1 MEDTVGVGA
10 SLAEEE
16 GEEAAGDLLGGSKGI
31 CADPESADDWKG
43 GFYTFKGNGKGKD
56 KKGEKTANG
65 KGNGKDKAKR
75 RDADIGLDADVE
87 LGENQSGEAGCD
99 SRCML
104 VAEDS
109 QCNSC
114 GPEKNAQ

>member
-16 GEEAAGDLLGGSKGI
+16 GEEAASDLLGGSKGI
-31 CADPESADDWKG
+31 CADLESADDWKG

>member
-1 MEDTVGVGA
+1 MGVGA

-16 GEEAAGDLLGGSKGI
+16 GEEAASDLLGGSKGI

>member
-1 MEDTVGVGA
+1 M
-10 SLAEEE
+10 EEE
-16 GEEAAGDLLGGSKGI
+16 DLLGT
-31 CADPESADDWKG
+31 DPESAEDWKG
-43 GFYTFKGNGKGKD
+43 GCYTFKGNGKGKD

>member
-1 MEDTVGVGA
+1 MGVGA

-16 GEEAAGDLLGGSKGI
+16 GEEAASDLLGGSKGI

-43 GFYTFKGNGKGKD
+43 G
-56 KKGEKTANG
+56 
-65 KGNGKDKAKR
+65 
-75 RDADIGLDADVE
+75 
-87 LGENQSGEAGCD
+87 CD

-104 VAEDS
+104 VSEDS

>member
-16 GEEAAGDLLGGSKGI
+16 GEEAASDLLGGSKGI

>member
-1 MEDTVGVGA
+1 MEDAV
-10 SLAEEE
+10 EEE
-16 GEEAAGDLLGGSKGI
+16 GEEAASDLLGGSQGI
-31 CADPESADDWKG
+31 CADPESADDW
-43 GFYTFKGNGKGKD
+43 T
-56 KKGEKTANG
+56 E
-65 KGNGKDKAKR
+65 
-75 RDADIGLDADVE
+75 
-87 LGENQSGEAGCD
+87 GCD